1 MMRPSEQRAF
11 GLAAVALV
19 LAPSDRGHRR
29 QAVIGFMIGLSTTV
43 ILLGAERDAEV
54 EHQTARDTFGS
65 EKLWAGAANKWR
77 VQAAEIATELAHPL
91 QTAAPRSCTNG
102 SINPPDQRPVGRRF
116 RQADIASRRLP
127 LRNELRRALPS
138 VT

>member
-1 MMRPSEQRAF
+1 MVARQEPDAAGYTRDLLELRLYRLHDRAIHY
-11 GLAAVALV
+11 GDPA
-19 LAPSDRGHRR
+19 R
-29 QAVIGFMIGLSTTV
+29 
-43 ILLGAERDAEV
+43 AERDAEV

-77 VQAAEIATELAHPL
+77 VQAAELATELAHPL
-91 QTAAPRSCTNG
+91 QTGAPRSCTNG

>member
-1 MMRPSEQRAF
+1 MIRPSEHRAF

-54 EHQTARDTFGS
+54 EHQTARDTIRLREALG
-65 EKLWAGAANKWR
+65 EHGAQVAD
-77 VQAAEIATELAHPL
+77 T
-91 QTAAPRSCTNG
+91 G
-102 SINPPDQRPVGRRF
+102 GR
-116 RQADIASRRLP
+116 ASD
-127 LRNELRRALPS
+127 
-138 VT
+138 